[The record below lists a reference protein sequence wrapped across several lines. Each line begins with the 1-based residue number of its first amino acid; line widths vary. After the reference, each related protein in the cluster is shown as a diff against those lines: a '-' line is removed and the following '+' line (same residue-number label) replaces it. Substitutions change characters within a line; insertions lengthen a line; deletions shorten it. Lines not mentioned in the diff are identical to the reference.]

1 MKNILVTAAM
11 LLLIIGCG
19 SDPVAPTFQAAE
31 YFPLHVGDTWKYKD
45 SHSAI
50 FEYSFV
56 STEVFSGK
64 SYYKMLKYYQGQ
76 LSDSMY
82 YRVADSK
89 VYLFRHYS
97 TGLGDREYSY
107 IDFANGK
114 DSTAGYVKSTEDS
127 IQLQAGMFYSAKTV
141 SWYGVFD
148 EGPPYETY
156 SPGIGLIK
164 RREIFGNSFDL
175 IYAKVGGKVYQ

>member
-1 MKNILVTAAM
+1 MKNIFLSVAM

-50 FEYSFV
+50 FEYSVV
-56 STEVFSGK
+56 STDVLLGK
-64 SYYKMLKYYQGQ
+64 SYFKMLKSYQGQ
-76 LSDSMY
+76 PYDSLY
-82 YRVADSK
+82 FRTENERVYF
-89 VYLFRHYS
+89 VRHYS
-97 TGLGDREYSY
+97 TGTGDKEYVY
-107 IDFANGK
+107 IDFTNGK

-148 EGPPYETY
+148 EGPPDETY
-156 SPGIGLIK
+156 SSGIGLIK
-164 RREIFGNSFDL
+164 RRETFGNSFDL